1 MLLHQS
7 TVRFDGSIVAFMA
20 AAEGPD
26 FQTEVLKALQ
36 KPGL

>member
-1 MLLHQS
+1 MRALLPL
-7 TVRFDGSIVAFMA
+7 AFLALTA